1 MHKEAALES
10 LRTNPTDDQEEAS
23 MDARIG
29 HRVLAQDAT
38 TSPCTV
44 TAWRSPHTE
53 SRLAM
58 ALTPQGVLGPAYSSP
73 SSRTRRAPCRE

>member
-38 TSPCTV
+38 TSPCLAPFLGHAFPPLLV
-44 TAWRSPHTE
+44 
-53 SRLAM
+53 SR
-58 ALTPQGVLGPAYSSP
+58 P
-73 SSRTRRAPCRE
+73 SVRP